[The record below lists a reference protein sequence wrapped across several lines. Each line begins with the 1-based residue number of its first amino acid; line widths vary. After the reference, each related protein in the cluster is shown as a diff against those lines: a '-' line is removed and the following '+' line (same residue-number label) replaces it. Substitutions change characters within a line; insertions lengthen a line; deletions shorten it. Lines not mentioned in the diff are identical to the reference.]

1 MSKEAMITSIITIQT
16 ICLQFSP
23 ECEWNMCF
31 MWDIYY
37 RIWSQVQHFFFFH
50 NLIYFLFGGNR
61 WHDLCM
67 HDIKIHII
75 FVNNLYF
82 SSFSAVSL
90 FSIISH
96 FSFKLM
102 DISISVHGVF
112 FCANYFCQMTNL
124 FLSIF
129 QVRIINDY

>member
-1 MSKEAMITSIITIQT
+1 MSKAAMITSIITIQT

-37 RIWSQVQHFFFFH
+37 RIWSQVQHFFFH

-102 DISISVHGVF
+102 DISISVNGVF
-112 FCANYFCQMTNL
+112 FCKL
-124 FLSIF
+124 FLSNDKFVSKHF